1 VDQGPESLLLER
13 VQLRFAGIR
22 EDETPI
28 DSGFGPF
35 GLTRLCAETGGIYF
49 TVHPNR
55 VTGRSVS
62 RRETETYSAHFAAF
76 FDPQVM
82 RRYRPEYVSAREY
95 TQRVQESRLRSAL
108 VRAAEQTALDPLDS
122 PRLRFVVRSE
132 AQLVAELTEAQK
144 DAARLEPALE
154 RLFQILKIGMD
165 DRPREIVPRW
175 QAGFDL
181 ALGRVL
187 ANKVRA
193 ESYNA
198 MLAQAKRGLK
208 FQDAKNN
215 TWILRPDG
223 EISVGSRVAKESEM
237 ARDYLQRVV
246 REHPDTPW
254 ALLAERELQLPMGW
268 KWTES
273 RTQLDPPANQV
284 AANNNPNP
292 APQDDQLRRIQ
303 PPPEKRPLPK
313 L

>member
-1 VDQGPESLLLER
+1 
-13 VQLRFAGIR
+13 
-22 EDETPI
+22 
-28 DSGFGPF
+28 
-35 GLTRLCAETGGIYF
+35 
-49 TVHPNR
+49 
-55 VTGRSVS
+55 
-62 RRETETYSAHFAAF
+62 
-76 FDPQVM
+76 
-82 RRYRPEYVSAREY
+82 
-95 TQRVQESRLRSAL
+95 
-108 VRAAEQTALDPLDS
+108 
-122 PRLRFVVRSE
+122 LRFVVRSE